1 MSSRGNRNR
10 IPDEEETR
18 KWQKIPFRIVHVSSE
33 DEEFSVR
40 ELLNRTPFSR
50 GWLSSRFC
58 NYPQELLIEF
68 PKPIKMREIQFL
80 SHQYSIATKIE
91 IFILPPQSE
100 KFKKIGYLSLDSN
113 ERSNFQAR
121 ELKTVYTDYAC
132 TRVKFNLLR
141 CHRNTLNIYNQV
153 GLIAISI
160 LGEYP
165 NINNLNDKNTNIDN
179 LDKLE
184 DEMMYDPATL
194 KRLKELYKAKKRAVD
209 FEDFDEAKRIKVAID
224 SLKSV
229 SQSLIQLEER
239 KKIAIKNDDFDAA
252 KLIKYEI
259 ERLRNAVAGANINE
273 TNRKIAREQNMN
285 NMQNM
290 NNNPMKLPP
299 GYPNSG
305 DKTRMFNNVNQND
318 YQPINNEYE
327 MENDED
333 IYRIRNNINQGYKLE
348 DPEKV
353 NKMLELQ
360 NNNNNNINPN
370 TNNANNIN
378 QFKNQNQNQNT
389 INDTADPFNK
399 GSKGVIDVDNQK
411 VGGIGLDFS
420 QMVEQ
425 QLKKAGQSENVGIDE
440 GGITDEQLNAE
451 AYKFAEPL
459 IPVLTFPLIKL
470 LFAQQWKNKE
480 IGFSQ
485 LNKEINDYPNS
496 SLFGNKSPEEIVVAC
511 LGACS
516 YVLRSNI
523 SQALLAAM
531 DVINNLFN
539 KFSNIKPDGSLKSD
553 FDKYVHDCIRL
564 LIDHIGDPNI
574 KLKERLENTLLEFG
588 NYSIIGNRTLFEHI
602 ISGQVKKTLINSKN
616 HLSGRYNFLHRL
628 IQNFGY
634 NENEVPL
641 ETIMTYAIKGY
652 TNPQVAVRDAALNLI
667 VILYKFAGDKIRPF
681 YANLRPAQINNIEDN
696 IAQNDE
702 MNNNINEN
710 NDDQYN
716 NNDIEPGDYNYDDNN
731 IYNEND
737 EMVNNSQMLSK
748 EQQNEYNNINNDD
761 TEHLCQF
768 CGLYNINFTSEQID
782 LHQYKECPML
792 LPCFKCKQIVEIS
805 NLNNHFLNECSHKK
819 QFKECPRCKEAVL
832 LKDYEAHVADKSC
845 NQYKSSNVCNRCP
858 LCHNDITPSGKEG
871 WKIHLLEQMCPNNPR
886 TNN

>member
-1 MSSRGNRNR
+1 MNSKGNRGR
-10 IPDEEETR
+10 IPDEEESR

-33 DEEFSVR
+33 DEEYSVR

-68 PKPIKMREIQFL
+68 QKPIKMREIQFL

-91 IFILPPQSE
+91 IYILPPQSE

-121 ELKTVYTDYAC
+121 ELKTVYTDYFC
-132 TRVKFNLLR
+132 IRVKFNLLR
-141 CHRNTLNIYNQV
+141 CYSNSHNIYNQV
-153 GLIAISI
+153 GLIAISV
-160 LGEYP
+160 LGEFP
-165 NINNLNDKNTNIDN
+165 NINTMTDKNINIEN

-194 KRLKELYKAKKRAVD
+194 KRLKELYKAKKRAVEL
-209 FEDFDEAKRIKVAID
+209 EDFDEAKRIKIAID

-259 ERLRNAVAGANINE
+259 DRLRNAVAGANINE
-273 TNRKIAREQNMN
+273 TNRRIAREQNMRN
-285 NMQNM
+285 NINE
-290 NNNPMKLPP
+290 NPMQLPP
-299 GYPNSG
+299 GYPNTG
-305 DKTRMFNNVNQND
+305 DKTRMFNNANQRD

-333 IYRIRNNINQGYKLE
+333 IYRIRNNINQGYQLE
-348 DPEKV
+348 DPEKM
-353 NKMLELQ
+353 NKIIEMQ
-360 NNNNNNINPN
+360 NNIKQEQKQ
-370 TNNANNIN
+370 I
-378 QFKNQNQNQNT
+378 QNQK
-389 INDTADPFNK
+389 DKSDPFNQ
-399 GSKGVIDVDNQK
+399 GAKGVIDVDNQK
-411 VGGIGLDFS
+411 VGGIGLNFS
-420 QMVEQ
+420 EMVEA
-425 QLKKAGQSENVGIDE
+425 QLRKAGMTGNENNEE
-440 GGITDEQLNAE
+440 GNLVDEQLSAE

-459 IPVLTFPLIKL
+459 VPVLTFPLLKL

-480 IGFSQ
+480 LGFQ
-485 LNKEINDYPNS
+485 HINKEIQDYPNS
-496 SLFGNKSPEEIVVAC
+496 TILGSKSSEEIVTAC
-511 LGACS
+511 LGACA
-516 YVLRSNI
+516 YILRSNI
-523 SQALLAAM
+523 SQVLLAAM
-531 DVINNLFN
+531 DLINSLFN
-539 KFSNIKPDGSLKSD
+539 KFSKINPEGVLKSD
-553 FDKYVHDCIRL
+553 FDKYVNDCIRL

-574 KLKERLENTLLEFG
+574 KLRERLENTLLEFG
-588 NYSIIGNRTLFEHI
+588 NYSIIGNRILFEHI
-602 ISGQVKKTLINSKN
+602 ISGQVRKNLINSKN
-616 HLSGRYNFLHRL
+616 HLAGRYSFLHRL

-641 ETIMTYAIKGY
+641 ETIMNYAIKGY

-702 MNNNINEN
+702 LNDNINVRKAKNNNNYNDVEPGDYVYEDNGNNNIN
-710 NDDQYN
+710 
-716 NNDIEPGDYNYDDNN
+716 
-731 IYNEND
+731 NEND

-748 EQQNEYNNINNDD
+748 EQQNEYNMNNDD
-761 TEHLCQF
+761 TEHTCQF
-768 CGLYNINFTSEQID
+768 CGLFNPNFTSEQID

-792 LPCFKCKQIVEIS
+792 IPCFKCKQIVEIS
-805 NLNNHFLNECSHKK
+805 NLNHHFLEECAQKK
-819 QFKECPRCKEAVL
+819 QFKQCARCKEAVL

-845 NQYKSSNVCNRCP
+845 NPFKSSNVCNRCP
-858 LCHNDITPSGKEG
+858 LCHNDITPAQKVG
-871 WKIHLLEQMCPNNPR
+871 WEIHLLEQMCPNNPR
-886 TNN
+886 TNS

>member
-1 MSSRGNRNR
+1 MNSRPPRGR
-10 IPDEEETR
+10 IPNEEESR

-33 DEEFSVR
+33 DEEYSVR

-121 ELKTVYTDYAC
+121 ELKTVYTDYLC
-132 TRVKFNLLR
+132 IRVKFNLLR
-141 CHRNTLNIYNQV
+141 CHNNSHNIYNQV

-160 LGEYP
+160 LGEFP
-165 NINNLNDKNTNIDN
+165 NLTNMNDKNINIEN

-194 KRLKELYKAKKRAVD
+194 KRLKDLNRAKKKAVEL
-209 FEDFDEAKRIKVAID
+209 EDFDEAKRIKVAID

-259 ERLRNAVAGANINE
+259 DRLRNAVAGANINE
-273 TNRKIAREQNMN
+273 TNRKIQREQNMMN
-285 NMQNM
+285 NI
-290 NNNPMKLPP
+290 NNNPMQLPP
-299 GYPNSG
+299 GYPNMG
-305 DKTRMFNNVNQND
+305 DKTRMFNTSNQND

-348 DPEKV
+348 DPEKM
-353 NKMLELQ
+353 NRINEMQKNSNQEQ
-360 NNNNNNINPN
+360 NQIIN
-370 TNNANNIN
+370 T
-378 QFKNQNQNQNT
+378 NQNQNLNQ
-389 INDTADPFNK
+389 IKDTSDPFNQ

-411 VGGIGLDFS
+411 VGGNALNFS
-420 QMVEQ
+420 EMVEA
-425 QLKKAGQSENVGIDE
+425 QLKKAGQGGNINSEE
-440 GGITDEQLNAE
+440 GGTDEQLNAE

-480 IGFSQ
+480 LGFQQ
-485 LNKEINDYPNS
+485 LNKEIRDYPNS
-496 SLFGNKSPEEIVVAC
+496 MVFGSKSPEEIVVAC
-511 LGACS
+511 LGACA

-523 SQALLAAM
+523 SQVLLAAM
-531 DVINNLFN
+531 DLINNLFN
-539 KFSNIKPDGSLKSD
+539 KFSNIKPEGILKGD

-588 NYSIIGNRTLFEHI
+588 NYSIIGNRILFEHI
-602 ISGQVKKTLINSKN
+602 ISGQVKKNLINSKN

-702 MNNNINEN
+702 LNDNIHEN
-710 NDDQYN
+710 NEQYN
-716 NNDIEPGDYNYDDNN
+716 NNDIEPGDYVYEENNN
-731 IYNEND
+731 INNPND

-748 EQQNEYNNINNDD
+748 EQQNDYNMENDD
-761 TEHLCQF
+761 TEHTCQF
-768 CGLYNINFTSEQID
+768 CGLFNPNFTSEQID

-805 NLNNHFLNECSHKK
+805 NLNHHFLEECAQRK
-819 QFKECPRCKEAVL
+819 QFKQCPRCKEAVL
-832 LKDYEAHVADKSC
+832 IKDYETHIADKSC
-845 NQYKSSNVCNRCP
+845 NPFKSSNVCNRCP
-858 LCHNDITPSGKEG
+858 LCHNDVTPSGKVG
-871 WKIHLLEQMCPNNPR
+871 WTIHLLEQMCPNNPR
-886 TNN
+886 TNS

>member
-1 MSSRGNRNR
+1 MNSRGIRGR
-10 IPDEEETR
+10 IPDEEETK

-33 DEEFSVR
+33 DEEHSVR

-91 IFILPPQSE
+91 IFILPPQSK
-100 KFKKIGYLSLDSN
+100 KFKKIGYLSLDNN

-121 ELKTVYTDYAC
+121 ELKTVYTDYFC
-132 TRVKFNLLR
+132 IRVKFNLLR
-141 CHRNTLNIYNQV
+141 CHSNTHNIYNQV

-160 LGEYP
+160 LGEFP
-165 NINNLNDKNTNIDN
+165 NMNNINNNNANIEN

-194 KRLKELYKAKKRAVD
+194 KRLKDLYKAKKKAVD
-209 FEDFDEAKRIKVAID
+209 LEDFDEAKRIKIAID

-273 TNRKIAREQNMN
+273 TNRKIAREQNMAN
-285 NMQNM
+285 NI
-290 NNNPMKLPP
+290 NNNPMQLPP
-299 GYPNSG
+299 GYPNMG
-305 DKTRMFNNVNQND
+305 DKTRMFNTANQND
-318 YQPINNEYE
+318 FQPINNEYE

-333 IYRIRNNINQGYKLE
+333 IYKIRNNINQGYKLE
-348 DPEKV
+348 DPEKL
-353 NKMLELQ
+353 NKINDMQ
-360 NNNNNNINPN
+360 NNNF
-370 TNNANNIN
+370 N
-378 QFKNQNQNQNT
+378 QEQNQIPTQKK
-389 INDTADPFNK
+389 DMSDPFNQ

-411 VGGIGLDFS
+411 VGGIGLNFS
-420 QMVEQ
+420 EMVEA
-425 QLKKAGQSENVGIDE
+425 QLRKAGGGGGNQEE
-440 GGITDEQLNAE
+440 GGEIYDEQLNAE
-451 AYKFAEPL
+451 AYKYAEPL
-459 IPVLTFPLIKL
+459 VPVLTFNLIKL

-480 IGFSQ
+480 VGFQQ
-485 LNKEINDYPNS
+485 LNKEIKDYPNS
-496 SLFGNKSPEEIVVAC
+496 MVFGSKSPEEIVVAC
-511 LGACS
+511 LGACA

-523 SQALLAAM
+523 SQSLLASM
-531 DVINNLFN
+531 DLIINLFN
-539 KFSNIKPDGSLKSD
+539 KFSNIKPEGFLKGD

-588 NYSIIGNRTLFEHI
+588 NYSIIGNRVLFEHI
-602 ISGQVKKTLINSKN
+602 ITGQIKKNLVNSKN
-616 HLSGRYNFLHRL
+616 HLSGRYNFLNRL

-641 ETIMTYAIKGY
+641 ESIMTYAIKGY

-667 VILYKFAGDKIRPF
+667 VNLYKFAGDKIRPF

-696 IAQNDE
+696 IAQHDELND
-702 MNNNINEN
+702 NVNEN
-710 NDDQYN
+710 NNQFN
-716 NNDIEPGDYNYDDNN
+716 NNDVEPGDYVMDENDNN
-731 IYNEND
+731 NNFNNINNEND

-748 EQQNEYNNINNDD
+748 EQQNDYNMNNDD
-761 TEHLCQF
+761 TEHTCQF
-768 CGLYNINFTSEQID
+768 CGLFNPNFTSEQID

-805 NLNNHFLNECSHKK
+805 NLNNHFLSECAQKK
-819 QFKECPRCKEAVL
+819 QFKQCARCKEAVL
-832 LKDYEAHVADKSC
+832 IKDYETHIADKSC
-845 NQYKSSNVCNRCP
+845 NLFKSSNVCNRCP
-858 LCHNDITPSGKEG
+858 LCHNDITPSGKVG
-871 WKIHLLEQMCPNNPR
+871 WEIHLLEQMCPNNPR
-886 TNN
+886 TNS

>member
-1 MSSRGNRNR
+1 MNSRGPRSR
-10 IPDEEETR
+10 IPDEEEAR

-33 DEEFSVR
+33 DEEYSVR

-121 ELKTVYTDYAC
+121 ELKTVYTDYFC
-132 TRVKFNLLR
+132 IRVKFNLLR
-141 CHRNTLNIYNQV
+141 CHNNSHNIYNQV
-153 GLIAISI
+153 GLIAISV
-160 LGEYP
+160 LGEFP
-165 NINNLNDKNTNIDN
+165 NINTMNDKNANIEN
-179 LDKLE
+179 MEKLE

-194 KRLKELYKAKKRAVD
+194 KRLKELYRAKKKAVEL
-209 FEDFDEAKRIKVAID
+209 EDFDEAKRIKVAID

-259 ERLRNAVAGANINE
+259 DRLRNAVGGANINE
-273 TNRKIAREQNMN
+273 TNRKIAREQNMMN
-285 NMQNM
+285 NM
-290 NNNPMKLPP
+290 NNNPLQLPP
-299 GYPNSG
+299 GYPNTG
-305 DKTRMFNNVNQND
+305 DKTRMFNTGNQKD

-333 IYRIRNNINQGYKLE
+333 IYRIRNNINQGYQLE
-348 DPEKV
+348 DPEKL
-353 NKMLELQ
+353 NR
-360 NNNNNNINPN
+360 INEMQ
-370 TNNANNIN
+370 NNIN
-378 QFKNQNQNQNT
+378 QEPQNQIQNQNQNNQ
-389 INDTADPFNK
+389 IKDTSDPFNQ

-411 VGGIGLDFS
+411 VGGIGLNFS
-420 QMVEQ
+420 EMVEA
-425 QLKKAGQSENVGIDE
+425 QLKKAGSGGGANAEEGIS
-440 GGITDEQLNAE
+440 DEQLNAE

-480 IGFSQ
+480 SGFQQ

-496 SLFGNKSPEEIVVAC
+496 MVFGSKSPEEIVVAC
-511 LGACS
+511 LGACA

-531 DVINNLFN
+531 DLINNLFN
-539 KFSNIKPDGSLKSD
+539 KFSNIKPEGLTKSD

-588 NYSIIGNRTLFEHI
+588 NYSIIGNRILFEHI
-602 ISGQVKKTLINSKN
+602 ISGQVKKNLINSKN

-702 MNNNINEN
+702 LNDNINNGN
-710 NDDQYN
+710 NEQY
-716 NNDIEPGDYNYDDNN
+716 NNDIEPGDYVYDDNN
-731 IYNEND
+731 INNNEND

-748 EQQNEYNNINNDD
+748 EQQNDYNMNNDD
-761 TEHLCQF
+761 TEHTCQF
-768 CGLYNINFTSEQID
+768 CGLFNPNFTSEQID
-782 LHQYKECPML
+782 LHQFRECPML
-792 LPCFKCKQIVEIS
+792 IPCFKCKQIVEIS
-805 NLNNHFLNECSHKK
+805 SLNHHFLNECAQKK
-819 QFKECPRCKEAVL
+819 QFKQCPRCKEAVL
-832 LKDYEAHVADKSC
+832 IKDYEAHVADKSC
-845 NQYKSSNVCNRCP
+845 NPFKSSNICNRCP
-858 LCHNDITPSGKEG
+858 LCHNDITPNGKVG
-871 WKIHLLEQMCPNNPR
+871 WEIHLMEQMCPNNPR
-886 TNN
+886 TNS

>member
-1 MSSRGNRNR
+1 MNSRGARNR
-10 IPDEEETR
+10 IPDEEESR

-33 DEEFSVR
+33 DEEYSVR

-80 SHQYSIATKIE
+80 SHQYSIATRIE
-91 IFILPPQSE
+91 IYILPPQSE

-121 ELKTVYTDYAC
+121 ELKTVYTDYFC
-132 TRVKFNLLR
+132 VRVKFNLLR
-141 CHRNTLNIYNQV
+141 CHNNSHNIYNQV

-160 LGEYP
+160 LGEFP
-165 NINNLNDKNTNIDN
+165 NINNINNKNINIEN

-194 KRLKELYKAKKRAVD
+194 KRLKELYRAKKKAVEL
-209 FEDFDEAKRIKVAID
+209 EDFDEAKRIKVAID

-259 ERLRNAVAGANINE
+259 DRLRNAVAGANINE
-273 TNRKIAREQNMN
+273 TNRKIAREQNMMN
-285 NMQNM
+285 NI
-290 NNNPMKLPP
+290 NNNPMQLPP
-299 GYPNSG
+299 GYPNTG
-305 DKTRMFNNVNQND
+305 DKTRMFNTVNQKD

-333 IYRIRNNINQGYKLE
+333 IYRIRNNINQGYQLE
-348 DPEKV
+348 DPEKL
-353 NKMLELQ
+353 NK
-360 NNNNNNINPN
+360 INSIQ
-370 TNNANNIN
+370 NNIN
-378 QFKNQNQNQNT
+378 QEPQNQIQ
-389 INDTADPFNK
+389 IKDTSDPFNQ

-411 VGGIGLDFS
+411 VGGIGLNFS
-420 QMVEQ
+420 EMVEA
-425 QLKKAGQSENVGIDE
+425 QLRKAGL
-440 GGITDEQLNAE
+440 GGNANPEDGLSDEQLNAE

-459 IPVLTFPLIKL
+459 IPVLTFDLIKL

-480 IGFSQ
+480 LGFQ
-485 LNKEINDYPNS
+485 KVNAEIKDYPNS
-496 SLFGNKSPEEIVVAC
+496 VVFGSKSPEEIVVAC
-511 LGACS
+511 LGACA

-531 DVINNLFN
+531 DLINNLFN
-539 KFSNIKPDGSLKSD
+539 KFSNIKPEGLLKSD

-588 NYSIIGNRTLFEHI
+588 NYSIIGNRILFEHI
-602 ISGQVKKTLINSKN
+602 ISGQVKKNLINSKN

-652 TNPQVAVRDAALNLI
+652 TNPQVAVRDAALSLI

-702 MNNNINEN
+702 LNDNINNDN
-710 NDDQYN
+710 NGQYN
-716 NNDIEPGDYNYDDNN
+716 NDVEPGDYVYEENN
-731 IYNEND
+731 INNNEND

-748 EQQNEYNNINNDD
+748 EQQNDYNMNNDD
-761 TEHLCQF
+761 TEHTCQF
-768 CGLYNINFTSEQID
+768 CGLFNPNFTSEQID

-805 NLNNHFLNECSHKK
+805 SLNHHFLNECAQKK
-819 QFKECPRCKEAVL
+819 QFKQCPRCKEAVL
-832 LKDYEAHVADKSC
+832 IKDYEAHIADKSC
-845 NQYKSSNVCNRCP
+845 NPFKSSNVCNRCP
-858 LCHNDITPSGKEG
+858 LCHNDITPNGKVG
-871 WKIHLLEQMCPNNPR
+871 WEIHLLEQMCPNNPR
-886 TNN
+886 TNS